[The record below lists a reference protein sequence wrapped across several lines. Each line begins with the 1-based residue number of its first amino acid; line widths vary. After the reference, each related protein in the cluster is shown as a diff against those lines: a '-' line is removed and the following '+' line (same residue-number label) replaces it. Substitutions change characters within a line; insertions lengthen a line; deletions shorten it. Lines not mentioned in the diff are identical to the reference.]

1 MTGTVALQAAELIPS
16 GFNVPEYL
24 ALAGAIAVGGIYLDR
39 RKGQLDNELEQSL
52 DGDEARLGLAD
63 PFIAE
68 TTGLDNRRTR
78 LAERVGYYAAI
89 AGATFAVVQF
99 GAQPFNSHSRAKAN
113 ATVVIDAG
121 DAANVTDMQGG
132 ISRLQASVDGS
143 LAAKSQDKAPF
154 SFILAGSYPKTV
166 VGTKQA
172 INKAITPS
180 FQNGDSLANSNS
192 PGGDSVADALSG
204 PQPNDIIII
213 GSAVNPG
220 DVAGIQA
227 VEKQVK
233 SSSSKD
239 TLSAVVVGSTNTTN
253 QIGIATVN
261 APVNV
266 QSFRSLLGSSNVKT
280 ATTTAGVQDAIT
292 GILNHAKASENKQPN
307 NDAEDVAILAAAVL
321 ALVAAGRRLSG
332 ITKLKPSKR
341 RK

>member
-39 RKGQLDNELEQSL
+39 RKEQLDNELEQSL
-52 DGDEARLGLAD
+52 GEDEARLGVAD

-68 TTGLDNRRTR
+68 QTGLDNRRTR

-99 GAQPFNSHSRAKAN
+99 GAQPFNSHSRAKADG
-113 ATVVIDAG
+113 TVVIDAA

-132 ISRLQASVDGS
+132 VSRLQASVDGS
-143 LAAKSQDKAPF
+143 TAAAAQDKVPF
-154 SFILAGSYPKTV
+154 TFILAGSYPKTV
-166 VGTKQA
+166 GPTKQK
-172 INKAITPS
+172 INAAITPS
-180 FQNGDSLANSNS
+180 FQNGDSLSNS
-192 PGGDSVADALSG
+192 MGGNSVADALSG
-204 PQPNDIIII
+204 PQPNDIIIV

-233 SSSSKD
+233 SSTSKD
-239 TLSAVVVGSTNTTN
+239 TLSAVVVGSTNSTN
-253 QIGIATVN
+253 QIGIATVD

-266 QSFRSLLGSSNVKT
+266 QSFRNLLGASNVKT

-292 GILNHAKASENKQPN
+292 GILNHAEASESKQPN
-307 NDAEDVAILAAAVL
+307 HDAEDLAILAAALGLVL
-321 ALVAAGRRLSG
+321 AAGRRLSG
-332 ITKLKPSKR
+332 ITKLSKR